1 MSARGRESLDSYNLG
16 MEFSLDVLS
25 RLMRDSAVRGLSITR
40 ELQPLGGRGDAV
52 SPPTFAQAEGD
63 EKGPRYVWS
72 ERRIADETVKTCLLD
87 SPASQ
92 ANRIEESLLAL
103 VQSGNLSLPV
113 HRLHVPNLGTL
124 TDLEL
129 PHRTYDAAVG
139 TAKLAD
145 GTRWAD
151 STVAKKIRGASR
163 KNAAALLEHA
173 PLILV
178 LGGWDSHSG
187 MASNAW
193 QGRHEKA
200 VWSKVVAIDAF
211 KMNRPGG
218 RLDPMGLPSS
228 DKKVN
233 LSDSSEVPTEEQKT
247 ALKNLAEEQNVTKIE
262 QGLKRLAKDLSE
274 KQAAKKL
281 SDQGLG
287 VVPPSMAKF
296 PRLSITMRHAEQRS
310 VISFGVFRKIGFG
323 GNDKDRV
330 AREFLAALGIL
341 GLAALHRDGGHLRS
355 ECDLVCERSNGW
367 QIRRD
372 DSPDELLSG
381 ITVERS
387 LEVVQEALSRFPS
400 SKLGFRKDPIDL
412 QVHENLVA
420 AMGRGES

>member
-1 MSARGRESLDSYNLG
+1 
-16 MEFSLDVLS
+16 MEFSLKVLS
-25 RLMRDSAVRGLSITR
+25 KLVADSAVRGLTITR

-72 ERRIADETVKTCLLD
+72 ERRVADEIVKTCLLD

-103 VQSGNLSLPV
+103 VQSGKFALPL
-113 HRLHVPNLGTL
+113 HRLDVPNIGVL

-129 PHRTYDAAVG
+129 PHRAYDAAVG
-139 TAKLAD
+139 TATLAD

-151 STVAKKIRGASR
+151 SSVAKAIRGASR

-173 PLILV
+173 PLILI

-187 MASNAW
+187 TAANAW

-200 VWSKVVAIDAF
+200 VWSKIVAIDAF

-228 DKKVN
+228 DRVN
-233 LSDSSEVPTEEQKT
+233 LRDGDEMPTDGQK
-247 ALKNLAEEQNVTKIE
+247 AVLKELADEQNVTKVE
-262 QGLKRLAKDLSE
+262 QGLKKLVKELSE
-274 KQAAKKL
+274 KRTAPKL
-281 SDQGLG
+281 VDQGLG
-287 VVPPSMAKF
+287 VKPPSMDKY

-310 VISFGVFRKIGFG
+310 VVSFGVLRRIGFG
-323 GNDKDRV
+323 GNGKDCV
-330 AREFLAALGIL
+330 ARDFVAALGIL

-355 ECDLVCERSNGW
+355 ECDLVCEQTNGW

-372 DSPDELLSG
+372 DSPDEPLSG

-387 LEVVQEALSRFPS
+387 LEVVQEALGRFPS
-400 SKLGFRKDPIDL
+400 SKLAFRKNPIDL
-412 QVHENLVA
+412 KVHENLVA
-420 AMGRGES
+420 AMGRSGS